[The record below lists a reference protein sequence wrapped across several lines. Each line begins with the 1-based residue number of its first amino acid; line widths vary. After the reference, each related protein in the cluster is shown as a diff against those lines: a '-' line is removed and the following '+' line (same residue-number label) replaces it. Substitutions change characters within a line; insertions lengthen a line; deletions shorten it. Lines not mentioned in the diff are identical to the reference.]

1 MFSREQKKTVESWK
15 VIKSYKLLLFATHKK
30 SDVMCIG
37 ILMFADGFAVEF
49 WLITLEMFRLKSTT
63 TRPPESFLLKM
74 FQFGKSV
81 NQTDV
86 WNIEAINYC
95 KRISAETA
103 KAFLSL
109 IESSIKKTLT
119 SFRSGRARGG
129 EEERQE
135 GRRSRWWK
143 DTEPHALTVTGRF
156 SQFFTSLTLSPFS
169 WCFNF
174 IPRLL
179 FAFEKMFFKSKLG
192 FKDDEKSSF
201 GFCFLFSICW
211 FDAIKTESEM
221 ERKHLRTRFRF
232 N

>member
-1 MFSREQKKTVESWK
+1 MRVRFETSSIRFSFYKLWGAADFVIVVGYSLIPTCKLRAIWCKLMLKHVFTRAKKTVESWK

-129 EEERQE
+129 
-135 GRRSRWWK
+135 RR
-143 DTEPHALTVTGRF
+143 G
-156 SQFFTSLTLSPFS
+156 
-169 WCFNF
+169 
-174 IPRLL
+174 
-179 FAFEKMFFKSKLG
+179 
-192 FKDDEKSSF
+192 
-201 GFCFLFSICW
+201 
-211 FDAIKTESEM
+211 KTRRAS
-221 ERKHLRTRFRF
+221 
-232 N
+232 